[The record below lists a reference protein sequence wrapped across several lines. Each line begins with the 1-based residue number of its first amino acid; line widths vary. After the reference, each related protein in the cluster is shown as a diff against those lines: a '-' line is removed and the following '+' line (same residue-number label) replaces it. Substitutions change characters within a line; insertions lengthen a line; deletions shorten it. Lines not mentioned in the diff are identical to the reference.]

1 MHGLQN
7 DIALQTLI
15 DQVKTANAAKTP
27 LNICGGGSKQ
37 FYGEAMPVEAA
48 REVLNTRELSGISS
62 HQPSELV
69 VTARC
74 GTPLAELEAAL
85 AEKGQCLPFEPPH
98 FTAGRNANADKA
110 SQATV
115 GGMVAAGLA
124 GPSRAQAGSVRD
136 YVLGVTLLGG
146 QGEVMSFGGQVIKNV
161 AGYDVSRLLAGSL
174 GTLGVILEVSLKV
187 LPTAPATATL
197 CFQMNEAAA
206 IRQLNQWGGQPLPLS
221 GSTWWNDTLVL
232 RLSGAVAAV
241 QAAVKKLGG
250 ELVPADEAVLFW
262 RGVRDHT
269 DVFFAYASEAVNSGE
284 ASGRGELWRISV
296 PSTTAPLGLPGE
308 SLIEWGGAQRWLLTA
323 AGQAAAVRAAALAK
337 GGHATLFRATDKSSG
352 VFTPLTEPLAQIHL
366 EMKRSFDPNGIFN
379 PGRMYPGL

>member
-1 MHGLQN
+1 MQGLQN

-15 DQVKTANAAKTP
+15 DQVQTANAAKSP
-27 LNICGGGSKQ
+27 LNIRGGGSKD
-37 FYGEAMPVEAA
+37 FYGEAPSG
-48 REVLNTRELSGISS
+48 EVLDTRVLAGISS

-74 GTPLAELEAAL
+74 GTSLLELETAL

-98 FTAGRNANADKA
+98 FNAD
-110 SQATV
+110 STV

-136 YVLGVTLLGG
+136 YVLGVTLLNG

-187 LPTAPATATL
+187 LPIAPATATL
-197 CFQMNEAAA
+197 CFQMKEAAA
-206 IRQLNQWGGQPLPLS
+206 IQQLNEWGGKPLPLS

-241 QAAVKKLGG
+241 SAAVTKLGG
-250 ELVPADEAVLFW
+250 EVVPEDEAAVFW
-262 RGVRDHT
+262 RGVRDHS
-269 DVFFAYASEAVNSGE
+269 DAFFVAAQAAVDAG
-284 ASGRGELWRISV
+284 GELWRVSV
-296 PSTTAPLGLPGE
+296 PQTAAPLALAGE
-308 SLIEWGGAQRWLLTA
+308 SLIEWGGAQRWLVTA
-323 AGQAAAVRAAALAK
+323 AGQATAIRAAAKNA
-337 GGHATLFRATDKSSG
+337 GGHATLFRAANKASG
-352 VFTPLTEPLAQIHL
+352 GAFTPLSEPLAQIHR
-366 EMKRSFDPNGIFN
+366 EMKRSFDPAGIFN
-379 PGRMYPGL
+379 PGRLYSGW

>member
-1 MHGLQN
+1 MQGLRDDNALHG
-7 DIALQTLI
+7 LI
-15 DQVKTANAAKTP
+15 DQVQTAQAAKKP
-27 LNICGGGSKQ
+27 LNIRGGGSKD
-37 FYGEAMPVEAA
+37 FYGEDAVG
-48 REVLNTRELSGISS
+48 EVLDTRALTGISS

-74 GTPLAELEAAL
+74 GTSLMELEAAL

-98 FTAGRNANADKA
+98 FGAE
-110 SQATV
+110 STV

-136 YVLGVTLLGG
+136 YVLGVTLLNG

-187 LPTAPATATL
+187 LPIAPATTTL
-197 CFQMNEAAA
+197 CFQMKEAAA
-206 IRQLNQWGGQPLPLS
+206 IQQLNEWGGKPLPLS

-241 QAAVKKLGG
+241 NAAVKKLGG
-250 ELVPADEAVLFW
+250 EVVPEDEATVFW

-269 DVFFAYASEAVNSGE
+269 DAFFLTAQAAVNAG
-284 ASGRGELWRISV
+284 GELWRVSV
-296 PSTTAPLGLPGE
+296 PQTTAPLALNGV
-308 SLIEWGGAQRWLLTA
+308 SMIEWAGAQRWLVTD
-323 AGQAAAVRAAALAK
+323 AGQAVAVRTAAKAA
-337 GGHATLFRATDKSSG
+337 GGHATLFRATDKASG
-352 VFTPLTEPLAQIHL
+352 AFTPLMPPLDQIHR
-366 EMKRSFDPNGIFN
+366 EMKRSFDPAGIFN
-379 PGRMYPGL
+379 PGRLYPGL